1 LPHSL
6 LDLADPVWKG
16 RWAASPTRGD
26 FQAIVSALLE
36 LKVEAATLAWLKAM
50 TPILSLIVAMAQY

>member
-1 LPHSL
+1 MTSTRPRPHLVANRSRQPL
-6 LDLADPVWKG
+6 TKYCC
-16 RWAASPTRGD
+16 D